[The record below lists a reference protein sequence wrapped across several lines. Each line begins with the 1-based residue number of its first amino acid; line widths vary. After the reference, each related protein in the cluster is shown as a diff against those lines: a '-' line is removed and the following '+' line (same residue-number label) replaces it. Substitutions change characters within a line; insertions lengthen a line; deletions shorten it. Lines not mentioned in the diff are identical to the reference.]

1 MGSELTRNKDLNHA
15 SRALQVTGST
25 MRDIIICET
34 PDDVADAAADLI
46 FDSQTQAIGAR
57 GAFRIALSGGATPRL
72 LYERLASDE
81 WREVMNWPEW
91 EVFWSDERAVPAGH
105 RDSNYSLARDA
116 LLSKIKVENV
126 WPMPAEA
133 AALREA
139 ADEYARTLH
148 SRLGPGFPV
157 FDTILL
163 GMGADGHTASL
174 FPGHRALD
182 SSALVEAVE
191 DRTPPR
197 LTLTLPVLNG
207 AQQVIF
213 LVTGAEKAERV
224 RDVLEHNDP
233 RFPAAQVLPE
243 EGTCTWILD
252 HEAARLIR

>member
-1 MGSELTRNKDLNHA
+1 
-15 SRALQVTGST
+15 

-46 FDSQTQAIGAR
+46 FESQTQAVAAR
-57 GAFRIALSGGATPRL
+57 GAYRVALCGGATPRL

-91 EVFWSDERAVPAGH
+91 EVFWSDERAVSPEH
-105 RDSNYSLARDA
+105 TDSHYRLAYDA
-116 LLSKIKVENV
+116 LLREVAVQNV
-126 WPMPAEA
+126 WRMRAEA
-133 AALREA
+133 AALGEA
-139 ADEYARTLH
+139 ADEYARTLR

-163 GMGADGHTASL
+163 GMGSDGHTASL
-174 FPGHRALD
+174 FPGHRVLD

-191 DRTPPR
+191 DMTPRR

-207 AQQVIF
+207 ARQVIF

>member
-1 MGSELTRNKDLNHA
+1 
-15 SRALQVTGST
+15 

-34 PDDVADAAADLI
+34 PADVADAAADLI
-46 FDSQTQAIGAR
+46 FESQTQAVAAR
-57 GAFRIALSGGATPRL
+57 GAYRVALCGGATPRL
-72 LYERLASDE
+72 LYQRLASEE
-81 WREVMNWPEW
+81 WREAMNWPEW
-91 EVFWSDERAVPAGH
+91 EIFWSDERAVSAGH

-133 AALREA
+133 ADLREA
-139 ADEYARTLH
+139 ADEYARTLR

-163 GMGADGHTASL
+163 GMDSDGQTASL
-174 FPGHRALD
+174 FAGHRALG

-191 DRTPPR
+191 DMTPRR

-207 AQQVIF
+207 ARQVIF

-224 RDVLEHNDP
+224 RDVLERDDP
-233 RFPAAQVLPE
+233 RFPAARVQPE
-243 EGTCTWILD
+243 EGTCAWILD

>member
-1 MGSELTRNKDLNHA
+1 
-15 SRALQVTGST
+15 

-46 FDSQTQAIGAR
+46 FESQTQAIGAR

-81 WREVMNWPEW
+81 WREAMNWPEW
-91 EVFWSDERAVPAGH
+91 EVFWSDERAVPSEH
-105 RDSNYSLARDA
+105 KDSNYRLAHTTLLTKVDA
-116 LLSKIKVENV
+116 ANV
-126 WPMPAEA
+126 WPMRGDAS
-133 AALREA
+133 ALREA
-139 ADEYARTLH
+139 ADEYARTLR

-174 FPGHRALD
+174 FPGHRVLD

-197 LTLTLPVLNG
+197 LTLTLPVLN
-207 AQQVIF
+207 AARQVIF